1 VNVEFKDYYE
11 VLGVPKDADEK
22 AIKAA
27 YRKLARKYHPDVNPN
42 KAEAET
48 KFKEINEAYEVLS
61 DKEKRT
67 KYDQFGAD
75 WQRAQQTGHAG
86 DFDWSRYQGGQQQG
100 GYTRYTTEDLQDLF
114 GEGAPFS
121 DFFTQLFG
129 AKAAQ
134 AQPRAARGRDIE
146 QPVAVTLVEAYKG
159 AVRRLKRSDGPTIE
173 VKIPPGVDNGSR
185 MRVKGQGMPGR
196 RGQPGD
202 LWIVITVEDDP
213 RFVRAGND
221 LHTRVQVP
229 LYTALLGGEVTVPL
243 LEGKAR
249 LRVPAETQPGHEL
262 RLKGQGMPAYGDTG
276 TRGDLYVAI
285 DVRLPVRL
293 SEKEQT
299 LLKELAGMRPEE
311 K

>member
-1 VNVEFKDYYE
+1 MEYKDYYE

-22 AIKAA
+22 AIKVA
-27 YRKLARKYHPDVNPN
+27 YRKLARKHHPDVNPKN
-42 KAEAET
+42 KAEAES

-61 DKEKRT
+61 DKDKRA

-75 WQRAQQTGHAG
+75 WQRAQQSGQTG
-86 DFDWSRYQGGQQQG
+86 DFDWSRYQTGQQPG
-100 GYTRYTTEDLQDLF
+100 GYARYTTEDLQDLF

-121 DFFTQLFG
+121 DFFTHLFG
-129 AKAAQ
+129 AEAAQ

-146 QPVAVTLVEAYKG
+146 QPVTVTLAEAYKG
-159 AVRRLKRSDGPTIE
+159 TVRRLKRADGPTIE
-173 VKIPPGVDNGSR
+173 VKIPLGVDNGSR

-202 LWIVITVEDDP
+202 LWLVIGVEDDP
-213 RFVRAGND
+213 QYVREGND

-229 LYTALLGGEVTVPL
+229 LYTAMLGGEVTVPL

-249 LRVPAETQPGHEL
+249 LRVPAETQPGSEL
-262 RLKGQGMPAYGDTG
+262 RLKGQGMPVYGDSG

-285 DVRLPVRL
+285 DVRLPSQL
-293 SEKEQT
+293 SEKERA
-299 LLKELAGMRPEE
+299 LLKELAGMRSEE